1 MIDPQKVISPKTRLS
16 GPIDVVYP
24 RERDAQA
31 PYSVARFTWDKRPA
45 VGIRWNGDG
54 ESEGDV
60 GNPQSRGLPTWF
72 ILPEEIADLV
82 LKFFGA
88 STEGEESKS
97 GLELQM
103 ERVAERVLRRLLEE
117 RAGS

>member
-1 MIDPQKVISPKTRLS
+1 MIDPRNVISPKTRLA

-24 RERDAQA
+24 IEPDAKA
-31 PYSVARFTWDKRPA
+31 PYSIARFTWDKRPA

-54 ESEGDV
+54 ESQGDV

-82 LKFFGA
+82 LNFFGA
-88 STEGEESKS
+88 SMADEESKS
-97 GLELQM
+97 GLEEQM

-117 RAGS
+117 RAG